1 MKGAHAVA
9 FFAASLLVRKGYWN
23 LPTRSIGVFWAHERH
38 AEPSPLRNDSQVPT
52 PLPTSLDLPFL
63 SPQTQFMP
71 HTYLLF
77 DFATDEEKAQLARH
91 KLETWKQAF
100 RLDKKLLYKFDRA
113 TSGDGAESAVEGK
126 PAKPAK
132 EAKVKGAAKSKSKSK
147 TKSGNAEP
155 DTPDDPDTK
164 ETTSTE
170 PVKLLIRLDF
180 SSHEKLSEQRWV
192 DRIPTEDP
200 FQAASPK
207 VIKPNDTEFTDTER
221 QFEDLA

>member
-1 MKGAHAVA
+1 
-9 FFAASLLVRKGYWN
+9 
-23 LPTRSIGVFWAHERH
+23 
-38 AEPSPLRNDSQVPT
+38 
-52 PLPTSLDLPFL
+52 
-63 SPQTQFMP
+63 MP

-113 TSGDGAESAVEGK
+113 TSSDGAESSVEEK
-126 PAKPAK
+126 PAEPAK
-132 EAKVKGAAKSKSKSK
+132 EAKAKGAAKSKSKSEA
-147 TKSGNAEP
+147 KSGNAEP
-155 DTPDDPDTK
+155 DTPDTK
-164 ETTSTE
+164 EATLAE

-200 FQAASPK
+200 FQAASPR
-207 VIKPNDTEFTDTER
+207 VIKPNDTEFADTEK